1 MAPKKP
7 TKNTTKPVL
16 QDIKLLLS
24 RSWFLSLQQ
33 LCIQISLFME
43 TFVISQITVTNA
55 VTVVA
60 GVNLSISFSWMFCTV
75 LCQGLTIALGTLL
88 PQSVAAGHKTLTII
102 YVQRAWYIVSIL
114 VLFLSIIQWFAGDI
128 MVIMGQPEEF
138 RDIINNYCRISI
150 LSTLIDVIFSVLNPL
165 IQCLVLNKHL
175 FYLNIISIILFIPLS
190 YILMYYTNLGYLAVA
205 VAFVIYNIFNVC
217 SQIFILWQ

>member
-75 LCQGLTIALGTLL
+75 LCQGLTIALGT
-88 PQSVAAGHKTLTII
+88 VEKKYII
-102 YVQRAWYIVSIL
+102 Y
-114 VLFLSIIQWFAGDI
+114 
-128 MVIMGQPEEF
+128 
-138 RDIINNYCRISI
+138 
-150 LSTLIDVIFSVLNPL
+150 
-165 IQCLVLNKHL
+165 
-175 FYLNIISIILFIPLS
+175 
-190 YILMYYTNLGYLAVA
+190 
-205 VAFVIYNIFNVC
+205 
-217 SQIFILWQ
+217 IFIYTS